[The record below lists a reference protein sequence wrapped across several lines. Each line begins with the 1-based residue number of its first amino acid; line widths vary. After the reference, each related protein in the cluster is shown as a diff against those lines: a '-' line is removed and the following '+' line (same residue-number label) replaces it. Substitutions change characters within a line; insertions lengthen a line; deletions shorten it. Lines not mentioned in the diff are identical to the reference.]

1 MLSQLSQLSHE
12 RFMDVALQ
20 EAGFA
25 ASCGDVPVGAV
36 AVIDGE
42 IISKGHNKREAVNDP
57 TAHAEMLVI
66 RECAEK
72 LGRWR
77 LNDITLY
84 VTMEPCVM
92 CAGAIVL
99 ARIPRVVFGVYDPKI
114 GGGGSVFQILNDP
127 ILNHRVEI
135 VSGIREE
142 MCRKI
147 LQDFFRNQ
155 RKTRPRKKS
164 LQRTT
169 S

>member
-1 MLSQLSQLSHE
+1 
-12 RFMDVALQ
+12 MDIALQ

-25 ASCGDVPVGAV
+25 VSCGDVPVGAV
-36 AVIDGE
+36 AVIEGE
-42 IISKGHNKREAVNDP
+42 IISKGHNKREADKNPDP
-57 TAHAEMLVI
+57 TAHAEMVVI

-99 ARIPRVVFGVYDPKI
+99 ARIPRVVFGVYDPKS
-114 GGGGSVFQILNDP
+114 GGGGSVFQVLDDP

-142 MCRKI
+142 PCRKI
-147 LQDFFRNQ
+147 LQDFFRDQ
-155 RKTRPRKKS
+155 RKARSRKKS
-164 LQRTT
+164 SKMTG
-169 S
+169 